1 MSKSLI
7 IYCFVL
13 ASLVSACHQ
22 SKSKTIN
29 LEQDR
34 FIQVYFNHQADLG
47 NSYTDPYRKITR
59 SGDNLEE
66 VIIKSINSAQSSID
80 LAVQEFKLPKIAQVL
95 AQKYRAGIKVR
106 VILDNN
112 YSRPLSQLNSTE
124 INRLPVRDRSKY
136 QDFLAFIDSNQDG
149 RLSNSE
155 IAQGDALIILK
166 NAGIPL
172 IDDTADGSKGSGLM
186 HHKFMIVDQKIV
198 VTGSVNYT
206 LSDTHGDFNN
216 PETRGNANNLLVI
229 NNQELARFFTEE
241 FNYMWGD
248 GVGGNFDSLFGLAKP
263 YRSPQKLVWNNTT
276 VEIQFSPTSPSKDW
290 QISTNGLIGKAIS
303 NADNSIDLALF
314 VFSEQKLVDLLAQ
327 AQQKQV
333 KIQGVFEPEF
343 ALRSYSEVLD
353 MWGVALRDRCKYE
366 PNNNPWSK
374 SINTVGIAQLVKGDK
389 LHHKFAVIDRN
400 TVITGSHNWSEAA
413 NHNNDENLLVI
424 NNTIVAQHFQQQF
437 NLLYEQ
443 AELGIPT
450 YFQTKL
456 TKQQQKCS

>member
-1 MSKSLI
+1 MFKYLTV
-7 IYCFVL
+7 YCFVL
-13 ASLVSACHQ
+13 VSLVSGCH
-22 SKSKTIN
+22 SSNSKTIN

-34 FIQVYFNHQADLG
+34 FIQVYFNYQANLG

-59 SGDNLEE
+59 SGGDLEA
-66 VIIKSINSAQSSID
+66 VILKEINSAQSSID
-80 LAVQEFKLPKIAQVL
+80 LAVQELKLPKIAQAL
-95 AQKYRAGIKVR
+95 ARKYQAGVKVR

-112 YSRPLSQLNSTE
+112 YSRPLSQLNLRE
-124 INRLPVRDRSKY
+124 IKNLSSRDRSKY
-136 QDFLAFIDSNQDG
+136 QDFFALLDSNQDG
-149 RLSNSE
+149 LLSNSE

-186 HHKFMIVDQKIV
+186 HHKFLIVDRKIV
-198 VTGSVNYT
+198 LTGSVNYT
-206 LSDTHGDFNN
+206 LSDIHGDFTNL
-216 PETRGNANNLLVI
+216 ETKGNVNNLLVI
-229 NNQELARFFTEE
+229 NNQELARLFTEE

-263 YRSPQKLVWNNTT
+263 YRSPQKLVWHHTT

-290 QISTNGLIGKAIS
+290 QISSNGLIGKKIS
-303 NADNSIDLALF
+303 NATNSIDLALF

-366 PNNNPWSK
+366 ANNNPWKK
-374 SINTVGIAQLVKGDK
+374 SINTVGIAQLTKGDK
-389 LHHKFAVIDRN
+389 LHHKFAVIDQN

-424 NNTIVAQHFQQQF
+424 HNNIVAQHFQQQF

-443 AELGIPT
+443 TELGIPS

>member
-1 MSKSLI
+1 MSKYLI
-7 IYCFVL
+7 FYCFVL
-13 ASLVSACHQ
+13 ASLVSGCN
-22 SKSKTIN
+22 SNNSKTIN

-34 FIQVYFNHQADLG
+34 FIQVYFNHQADSG
-47 NSYTDPYRKITR
+47 NNYTDPYRKITR
-59 SGDNLEE
+59 PGDDLEA
-66 VIIKSINSAQSSID
+66 VILDKINSAQLSID
-80 LAVQEFKLPKIAQVL
+80 LAVQEFKLPKIAQAL
-95 AQKYRAGIKVR
+95 AQKHRAGVKVR

-112 YSRPLSQLNSTE
+112 YSLPLNQLNSTE
-124 INRLPVRDRSKY
+124 VSNLSSRDRSKY
-136 QDFLAFIDSNQDG
+136 QDFLAFIDNNQDG

-155 IAQGDALIILK
+155 IAQGDALVILK

-186 HHKFMIVDQKIV
+186 HHKFLIVDREIV
-198 VTGSVNYT
+198 LTGSVNYT
-206 LSDTHGDFNN
+206 LSDTHGDFTN

-229 NNQELARFFTEE
+229 NNQQLARLFTEE

-248 GVGGNFDSLFGLAKP
+248 GVGGNSDSLFGLAKP
-263 YRSPQKLVWNNTT
+263 YRSPQKFVWNNTT

-290 QISTNGLIGKAIS
+290 QISTNGLIGKTIS
-303 NADNSIDLALF
+303 NATYSIDLALF
-314 VFSEQKLVDLLAQ
+314 VFSEQELVDLLAQ
-327 AQQKQV
+327 TQPKQV

-366 PNNNPWSK
+366 SDNLPWSK
-374 SINTVGIAQLVKGDK
+374 SINTVGIAQLTKGDK
-389 LHHKFAVIDRN
+389 LHHKFAVIDQN

-424 NNTIVAQHFQQQF
+424 NNNIVAQHFQQQF

-443 AELGIPT
+443 AELGIPP

-456 TKQQQKCS
+456 NQQQQKCS

>member
-1 MSKSLI
+1 MK
-7 IYCFVL
+7 
-13 ASLVSACHQ
+13 
-22 SKSKTIN
+22 
-29 LEQDR
+29 QDQ
-34 FIQVYFNHQADLG
+34 FIQVYFNYQADLG

-59 SGDNLEE
+59 PGDDLEA
-66 VIIKSINSAQSSID
+66 VILKEINAAQSSID
-80 LAVQEFKLPKIAQVL
+80 LAVQEFKLPKIAKALV
-95 AQKYRAGIKVR
+95 QKYRSGVKVR
-106 VILDNN
+106 VILENN
-112 YSRPLSQLNSTE
+112 YSLPLSQLSLTE
-124 INRLPVRDRSKY
+124 VNRLASRDRSKY
-136 QDFLAFIDSNQDG
+136 QDFLALIDSNQDG

-155 IAQGDALIILK
+155 IAQGDALIIFK

-186 HHKFMIVDQKIV
+186 HHKFMIIDRKIV
-198 VTGSVNYT
+198 LTGSVNYT
-206 LSDTHGDFNN
+206 LSDIHGDFTNL
-216 PETRGNANNLLVI
+216 ETRGNANNLLVI
-229 NNQELARFFTEE
+229 NNQQLARLFTEE

-263 YRSPQKLVWNNTT
+263 YRSPQQLVWNDTT

-290 QISTNGLIGKAIS
+290 ELSSNGLIGKTIS

-333 KIQGVFEPEF
+333 KIQGIFEPEF

-366 PNNNPWSK
+366 ANNNPWKK

-413 NHNNDENLLVI
+413 NYNNDENLLI
-424 NNTIVAQHFQQQF
+424 IKNATVAQHFQQQF

-443 AELGIPT
+443 TKLEIPP

-456 TKQQQKCS
+456 AKQQQQCF